1 MNEISILLNY
11 IVDWFK
17 ADELVGTVV
26 LAADFEI
33 DSQKENIYPIV
44 AINFR
49 ESDPLADTIV
59 GYFDI
64 TVLQQ
69 RNVSPDKQDSK
80 LMFDSNMID
89 NWNETHAICN
99 KFIRN
104 LEFQNNEQNIELVS
118 RTRLTT
124 IKNRP
129 TNGLDGYKFNC
140 GISIPNKTE
149 SCSQS

>member
-1 MNEISILLNY
+1 MNEVSTLLNFV
-11 IVDWFK
+11 IDWFRNN
-17 ADELVGTVV
+17 ELVNTVV

-44 AINFR
+44 AVNFK
-49 ESDPLADTIV
+49 ESDPQTDVITC
-59 GYFDI
+59 YFDI

-69 RNVSPDKQDSK
+69 RNTESGVVDSK

-89 NWNETHAICN
+89 NWNETHSIAN
-99 KFIRN
+99 QFIQY
-104 LEFQNNEQNIELVS
+104 LEKQNNTENIELVS
-118 RTRLTT
+118 RTRFTT

-140 GISIPNKTE
+140 GISIPNRVS
-149 SCSQS
+149 SCLQN